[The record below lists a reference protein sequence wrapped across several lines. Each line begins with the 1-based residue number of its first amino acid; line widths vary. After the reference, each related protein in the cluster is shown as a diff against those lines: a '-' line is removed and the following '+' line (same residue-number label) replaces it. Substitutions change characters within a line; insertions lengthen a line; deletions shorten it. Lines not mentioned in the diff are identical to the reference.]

1 PTSYAGSVTD
11 NTYSNS
17 NYFGVYGRF
26 VIATTSRRV
35 YFDNIRL
42 GDLVLTG
49 SEGWRM
55 LSSPVSTSFSSLL
68 NGLFTQG
75 ISGATSTSGNP
86 SVFVYDGSNWSAPS
100 NMSNT
105 IAAGQGFIAKV
116 FEDNDPDTEGIQGG
130 FPKQVRISG
139 TEFP

>member
-1 PTSYAGSVTD
+1 EMPSITNNNIPDGRNFLITRSSSGEFKMYYSTGFTYATQPTSYAGSVTD

-17 NYFGVYGRF
+17 NFFGVYGRF
-26 VIATTSRRV
+26 VIAATSRRV

-86 SVFVYDGSNWSAPS
+86 SVFV
-100 NMSNT
+100 
-105 IAAGQGFIAKV
+105 
-116 FEDNDPDTEGIQGG
+116 
-130 FPKQVRISG
+130 
-139 TEFP
+139 